1 MPYQIS
7 KFTLRIDSDL
17 LKKFCYVAE
26 YNARS
31 NNRELEILIR
41 KHVNEFEKKHGK
53 IVPYL

>member
-1 MPYQIS
+1 MSYQIS

-31 NNRELEILIR
+31 GNREMEILIR
-41 KHVNEFEKKHGK
+41 KHVSAFEKKHGK
-53 IVPYL
+53 IVP